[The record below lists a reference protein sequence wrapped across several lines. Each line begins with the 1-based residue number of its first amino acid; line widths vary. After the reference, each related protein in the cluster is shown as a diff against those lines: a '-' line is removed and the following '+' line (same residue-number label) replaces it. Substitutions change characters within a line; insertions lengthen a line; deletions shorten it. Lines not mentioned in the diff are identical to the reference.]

1 MPLFN
6 KIQFSLCLCQHFISF
21 RNVFIIRLDIFFV
34 QVDIL
39 RGFVGGPLTFTA
51 INALNVTFPQSRTFN
66 CSSAQEN
73 KNKWMHFR
81 HVSPGLPRVNVETWL
96 SLPPVGHRKRYHRRE
111 KMFLS
116 DHFHVYSVLT
126 FCLASGMKKMM
137 RHVCTVFIYRCWS
150 LCKLFSCWFFVAL
163 PFFPCAADESRQS
176 SQNGL
181 KIVKTTSECAIK
193 QMRRFLRH
201 RNGNSRCWDFW
212 SFPEDNRRPRHK
224 QTPSSDL
231 FTAFRRQFITSLR
244 LLICDYSW
252 IFHVFALK
260 FQLELSI
267 RREAPWII
275 NLNLFKFSFPFR
287 SRKFASQDLLFLSW
301 WHRLCVEKILLTL
314 FRREVRVGVS
324 NDH

>member
-1 MPLFN
+1 MLHFPNLAHSIVHQHR
-6 KIQFSLCLCQHFISF
+6 KIKTNGCTSDTSRPGF
-21 RNVFIIRLDIFFV
+21 RGWTLR
-34 QVDIL
+34 
-39 RGFVGGPLTFTA
+39 RGFHFPRSATANDIIVG
-51 INALNVTFPQSRTFN
+51 
-66 CSSAQEN
+66 
-73 KNKWMHFR
+73 K
-81 HVSPGLPRVNVETWL
+81 
-96 SLPPVGHRKRYHRRE
+96 

-116 DHFHVYSVLT
+116 DHSHVYSVLT

-137 RHVCTVFIYRCWS
+137 RNVCTVFIYRCWS

-201 RNGNSRCWDFW
+201 RNGNSRCWDFL

-244 LLICDYSW
+244 VLICDYSW
-252 IFHVFALK
+252 IFHVFTLK

-287 SRKFASQDLLFLSW
+287 FRKFASQDLLFLSW